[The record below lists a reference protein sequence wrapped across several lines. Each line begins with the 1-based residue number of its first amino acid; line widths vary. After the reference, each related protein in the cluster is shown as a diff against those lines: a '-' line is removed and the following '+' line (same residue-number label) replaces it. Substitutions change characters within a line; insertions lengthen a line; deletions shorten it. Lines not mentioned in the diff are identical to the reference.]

1 MTPHALSLRVAAR
14 AIRAREITS
23 EAYTRALLDRI
34 EATNKEVQAWAHL
47 EPGSALRSARACDAE
62 VGSGQLG
69 GVGIG
74 VKDIIA
80 TQAYPTQF
88 GSPIYAGASAPYDA
102 ECVTRLQRAG
112 GFVLGKTVTTEFAF
126 MEPNKT
132 RNPWRAAH
140 TPGGSSSGSAAA
152 VALGQVAAA
161 LGSQTNGSVIRPA
174 AFCGVV
180 GFKPTLEAL
189 PMAGV
194 GAFSPTL
201 DTLGVFAR
209 SVGDCALLASGLADE
224 GRIADAPA
232 GTEPP
237 RLALL
242 ADFPWTALDTQQQRA
257 LGEAVTKLEA
267 AGAHVTEVVLPDACR
282 QAHLTQRAIMYREGA
297 EQLGELQSRERSRMS
312 AKLNAALDEGRA
324 MTDDAY
330 RSALARRA
338 AMIAAATDW
347 LAPFDAIV
355 CAPARGAAPSDLGQT
370 GDPAC
375 CTLWTLLGFPAL
387 TIPVALAN
395 GMPLG
400 MQLASIAGADDRLLA
415 IAQWCEARLPFR
427 GLV

>member
-1 MTPHALSLRVAAR
+1 MTPHALSLCAAVS
-14 AIRAREITS
+14 AIRAGEITS
-23 EAYTRALLDRI
+23 EAYIHSLLERI
-34 EATNKEVQAWAHL
+34 EATDPEVRAWVHVDP
-47 EPGSALRSARACDAE
+47 ESALRSARACQAQ
-62 VGSGQLG
+62 GAGALA

-80 TQAYPTQF
+80 TQSQPTQF

-126 MEPNKT
+126 MEASKT
-132 RNPWRAAH
+132 RNPWRSAH

-152 VALGQVAAA
+152 VACGQVAAA
-161 LGSQTNGSVIRPA
+161 LGTQTNGSVIRPA

-180 GFKPTLEAL
+180 GFKPTHDAL

-209 SVGDCALLASGLADE
+209 NVADCARLASCLAED
-224 GRIADAPA
+224 GRISETSPA
-232 GTEPP
+232 AAPP

-242 ADFPWTALDTQQQRA
+242 AGYPWTTLDATQENAFAQA
-257 LGEAVTKLEA
+257 AAKLRA
-267 AGAHVTEVVLPDACR
+267 AGARIDELALPDPCSEAG
-282 QAHLTQRAIMYREGA
+282 TVQRTIMFREGA
-297 EQLGELQSRERSRMS
+297 QQLGELQSRERGRMS

-324 MTDDAY
+324 VSDGDY

-338 AMIAAATDW
+338 AMIAAATAW
-347 LAPFDAIV
+347 LAPYDAIL
-355 CAPARGAAPSDLGQT
+355 CAPARGVAPADLSQT

-387 TIPVALAN
+387 TIPIALSE

-400 MQLASIAGADDRLLA
+400 LQLASIAGADDRLLA
-415 IAQWCEARLPFR
+415 VALWCEARLPFK